1 MEKQN
6 KKRKKTA
13 PALFCAAM
21 VMNASSFCDQV
32 DQEPQSLKMNLR
44 ENSPKSSA
52 LVIPMLFHQ
61 FVCLD
66 WLS

>member
-1 MEKQN
+1 VPHGKTKQ
-6 KKRKKTA
+6 KKTA

-52 LVIPMLFHQ
+52 FGDPHVVSSI
-61 FVCLD
+61 CLP
-66 WLS
+66 